1 MPVDRVEEALD
12 GAWALLEGGDA
23 AAAVRS
29 LRSLLD
35 DGRLGA
41 ADEADVRH
49 MLGQAFEELGD
60 IEAAAREW
68 LVVARLDARLDSPQ
82 PLMAPDEFERL
93 AAAALDELPE
103 ELQVKLRDVAVVVDD
118 RPSDGMVRDG
128 IDPRILGLYT
138 GVPYPRR
145 STVWGAPYPEVIHLF
160 QRNLEA
166 QVDDAA
172 QLARQI
178 RLTVIHET
186 AHYFGYGEAEL
197 RRMGLG

>member
-1 MPVDRVEEALD
+1 MASILDR
-12 GAWALLEGGDA
+12 AWTLLESA
-23 AAAVRS
+23 AAGQAAGL
-29 LRSLLD
+29 LRRLLE
-35 DGRLGA
+35 DGHIDPS
-41 ADEADVRH
+41 DEADARH

-60 IEAAAREW
+60 TEAMGREW
-68 LVVARLDARLDSPQ
+68 TAVVGLDARLDPPRSLVP
-82 PLMAPDEFERL
+82 PEEFERL
-93 AAAALDELPE
+93 AAAALDELPR
-103 ELQVKLRDVAVVVDD
+103 ELQERLRDVAVVIDD
-118 RPSDGMVRDG
+118 RPTEAMVRDG
-128 IDPRILGLYT
+128 IDPRTLGLYS

-166 QVDDAA
+166 EVDDVA

-186 AHYFGYGEAEL
+186 AHYFGYTEAEL